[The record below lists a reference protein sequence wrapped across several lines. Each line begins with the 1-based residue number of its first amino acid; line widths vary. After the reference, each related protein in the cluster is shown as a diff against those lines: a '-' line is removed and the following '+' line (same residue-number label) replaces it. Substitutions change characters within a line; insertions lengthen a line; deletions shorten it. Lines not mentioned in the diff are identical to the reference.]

1 MGLNHCKKF
10 KSFYTEKGNNCRK
23 KIQNGGGEIS
33 LDTHLSFKDLT

>member
-23 KIQNGGGEIS
+23 KIQNGGEIS